1 MINCDELNSF
11 KELIRKSIEW
21 HESIIPDLE
30 QSVDEKIL
38 EVYGQ
43 ETIDLVVA
51 MRDAISESNKNLVVK
66 FGRTQWMQDL

>member
-1 MINCDELNSF
+1 MINCDELNSL
-11 KELIRKSIEW
+11 KKMIRKPIEW

-43 ETIDLVVA
+43 ETLDLVVA

-66 FGRTQWMQDL
+66 FRRTQ

>member
-1 MINCDELNSF
+1 MINCDELNSL
-11 KELIRKSIEW
+11 KKMIRKPIEW

-43 ETIDLVVA
+43 ETLDLVVA

-66 FGRTQWMQDL
+66 FGRTQ

>member
-21 HESIIPDLE
+21 HESIIPALE

-66 FGRTQWMQDL
+66 FGRTQ

>member
-43 ETIDLVVA
+43 ETLDLVIA
-51 MRDAISESNKNLVVK
+51 LRDAILESNKNLVVK
-66 FGRTQWMQDL
+66 FGRTQ

>member
-1 MINCDELNSF
+1 MINCDELNYF

-38 EVYGQ
+38 EVYDQ
-43 ETIDLVVA
+43 ETLDLVVA

-66 FGRTQWMQDL
+66 FGRTQ

>member
-43 ETIDLVVA
+43 ETLDLVVA
-51 MRDAISESNKNLVVK
+51 MRDAISESNKNLVIK
-66 FGRTQWMQDL
+66 FWRTQ

>member
-21 HESIIPDLE
+21 HESIIPDLG

-38 EVYGQ
+38 EVYDQ
-43 ETIDLVVA
+43 ETLDLVVA
-51 MRDAISESNKNLVVK
+51 MRDAISESDKNLVVK
-66 FGRTQWMQDL
+66 FGRIQ

>member
-1 MINCDELNSF
+1 MIKCDELNSL
-11 KELIRKSIEW
+11 KKMIRKSIEW

-43 ETIDLVVA
+43 ETLDLVVA

-66 FGRTQWMQDL
+66 FGRIK

>member
-43 ETIDLVVA
+43 ETLDLVVA

-66 FGRTQWMQDL
+66 FGRTQ

>member
-43 ETIDLVVA
+43 ETLDLVIA
-51 MRDAISESNKNLVVK
+51 LRDAISESNKNLVVK
-66 FGRTQWMQDL
+66 FGRTQ

>member
-1 MINCDELNSF
+1 MINCDELNSL
-11 KELIRKSIEW
+11 KKMIRKSIEW

-43 ETIDLVVA
+43 ETLDLVVA

-66 FGRTQWMQDL
+66 FGRTQ

>member
-51 MRDAISESNKNLVVK
+51 MRDAISESDKNLVVK
-66 FGRTQWMQDL
+66 FGRTQ

>member
-66 FGRTQWMQDL
+66 FGRTQ

>member
-51 MRDAISESNKNLVVK
+51 MRDAISESNKNLVIK
-66 FGRTQWMQDL
+66 FWRTQ

>member
-1 MINCDELNSF
+1 MINCDELNSY
-11 KELIRKSIEW
+11 KELIKKSTEW

-43 ETIDLVVA
+43 ETLDLVVA

-66 FGRTQWMQDL
+66 FGRIK

>member
-30 QSVDEKIL
+30 QSVDEKTL

-43 ETIDLVVA
+43 ETLDLVVA
-51 MRDAISESNKNLVVK
+51 MRDAISESNKNLVIK
-66 FGRTQWMQDL
+66 FWRTQ